1 MDGCLKSA
9 FRLGC
14 LAAIVVAAFAV
25 WWFRDPI
32 GRKAAHLFGRHSTA
46 LPPVAD
52 TSVGAPTPTALASAE
67 AKLQALG
74 QRGGPDSV
82 LLNANEVASL
92 IGRGIDWSVRK
103 AFDSLRVE
111 LMDGTLAVDTRLDTR
126 VIPASELGPLQ
137 GMLAPREPL
146 RMVGTLTVG
155 RPGVARWTV
164 TELSLRGFPF
174 PAPAVRAMT
183 RRMAGADT
191 SGAVPVQ
198 LSPGVARIVVNPVG
212 VILYRRASR

>member
-1 MDGCLKSA
+1 VDGCLKGV

-14 LAAIVVAAFAV
+14 LAAIVVAAVAL

-52 TSVGAPTPTALASAE
+52 TSVGAPTPTALAGAE
-67 AKLQALG
+67 AKLQALS

-111 LMDGTLAVDTRLDTR
+111 LMDGKLAVDTRLDTS
-126 VIPASELGPLQ
+126 VIPPSELGPLQ

-146 RMVGTLTVG
+146 RMVGTLTIA
-155 RPGVARWTV
+155 RPGMARWKV

-183 RRMAGADT
+183 RRMAGADS
-191 SGAVPVQ
+191 SGSVPVQ
-198 LSPGVARIVVNPVG
+198 MAPGVARIVVAPLG

>member
-1 MDGCLKSA
+1 MDGCLKGA

-67 AKLQALG
+67 SKLEALG

-82 LLNANEVASL
+82 RLNANEVASL

-111 LMDGTLAVDTRLDTR
+111 LLDGKLAVDTRLDTS
-126 VIPASELGPLQ
+126 VIPPSELGPLQ

-155 RPGVARWTV
+155 RPGMARWTV
-164 TELSLRGFPF
+164 TELSLRGFPV
-174 PAPAVRAMT
+174 PAAAVRAMT

-191 SGAVPVQ
+191 TGAVPVQ
-198 LSPGVARIVVNPVG
+198 LSPAVARIVVNPVG
-212 VILYRRASR
+212 VTLYRRVRR

>member
-1 MDGCLKSA
+1 MNGCLKGVA
-9 FRLGC
+9 RLGC
-14 LAAIVVAAFAV
+14 LAVIVLAAIAV

-32 GRKAAHLFGRHSTA
+32 GRHAARWFGRHSTA

-52 TSVGAPTPTALASAE
+52 TSVGAPTPSALASAE
-67 AKLQALG
+67 AKLEALG
-74 QRGGPDSV
+74 RRGGPDSV
-82 LLNANEVASL
+82 VLNANETASL

-111 LMDGTLAVDTRLDTR
+111 LLDGKLAIDTRLDTS
-126 VIPASELGPLQ
+126 VIPQSELGALK

-146 RMVGTLTVG
+146 RMVGTLRVA

-174 PAPAVRAMT
+174 PAPAVTALT
-183 RRMAGADT
+183 RRLAGADP
-191 SGAVPVQ
+191 SGGVAVQ
-198 LSPGVARIVVNPVG
+198 IAPGVKAIVVGPVG
-212 VILYRRASR
+212 VILYREARR

>member
-1 MDGCLKSA
+1 MDGCLKGV

-32 GRKAAHLFGRHSTA
+32 GRQATHWFGRHSTA

-67 AKLQALG
+67 AKLEALG

-92 IGRGIDWSVRK
+92 IGRGIDC
-103 AFDSLRVE
+103 
-111 LMDGTLAVDTRLDTR
+111 
-126 VIPASELGPLQ
+126 
-137 GMLAPREPL
+137 
-146 RMVGTLTVG
+146 
-155 RPGVARWTV
+155 
-164 TELSLRGFPF
+164 GFPF

-183 RRMAGADT
+183 HRLAGADS
-191 SGAVPVQ
+191 SGGVAVQ
-198 LSPGVARIVVNPVG
+198 MSPGVARIVVGPVG
-212 VILYRRASR
+212 VILYRHARR

>member
-1 MDGCLKSA
+1 MDGCFKGVV
-9 FRLGC
+9 RLGC
-14 LAAIVVAAFAV
+14 LAAIVVAAVAV

-32 GRKAAHLFGRHSTA
+32 GREAAHLLGRHSTA

-52 TSVGAPTPTALASAE
+52 TSVGAPTPAALASAE
-67 AKLQALG
+67 AKLQDLG

-82 LLNANEVASL
+82 VLNANEVASL

-111 LMDGTLAVDTRLDTR
+111 LLDGKLAVDTRLDTS

-137 GMLAPREPL
+137 GILAPREPL
-146 RMVGTLTVG
+146 RMVGTLTVA
-155 RPGVARWTV
+155 RPGVAHWTV
-164 TELSLRGFPF
+164 RELSLRGFAF

-191 SGAVPVQ
+191 SGAVAVQ
-198 LSPGVARIVVNPVG
+198 LSPAVARIVVSPVG

>member
-1 MDGCLKSA
+1 VDGCFKGL

-14 LAAIVVAAFAV
+14 LVAIVVAALAL

-32 GRKAAHLFGRHSTA
+32 GRKAAHWFGRQSTA

-82 LLNANEVASL
+82 LLNAKEVASL

-111 LMDGTLAVDTRLDTR
+111 LLDGKLAVDTRLDTR
-126 VIPASELGPLQ
+126 VIPPSELGPFQ

-146 RMVGTLTVG
+146 RMVGTLTIA

-183 RRMAGADT
+183 RRMAGADS
-191 SGAVPVQ
+191 SGGVAVRLAPA
-198 LSPGVARIVVNPVG
+198 VARIVVGPVG
-212 VILYRRASR
+212 VILYRRAAR

>member
-1 MDGCLKSA
+1 MDGCLKGV

-32 GRKAAHLFGRHSTA
+32 GRQATHWFGRHSTA

-67 AKLQALG
+67 AKLEALG

-111 LMDGTLAVDTRLDTR
+111 LMDGKLTVDTRLDTS
-126 VIPASELGPLQ
+126 VIPASELGPLR

-146 RMVGTLTVG
+146 RMVGTLTVA
-155 RPGVARWTV
+155 RPGVARWTI
-164 TELSLRGFPF
+164 TQLSLRGFPF

-183 RRMAGADT
+183 HRLAGADS
-191 SGAVPVQ
+191 SGGVAVQ
-198 LSPGVARIVVNPVG
+198 MSPGVARIVVGPVG
-212 VILYRRASR
+212 VILYRHARR

>member
-1 MDGCLKSA
+1 VDGCLKGA

-14 LAAIVVAAFAV
+14 LAAILLAAAAV

-32 GRKAAHLFGRHSTA
+32 GRKAAHWFGRHSTA

-52 TSVGAPTPTALASAE
+52 TSVGAPTPSALASAE
-67 AKLQALG
+67 AKLEVLG

-146 RMVGTLTVG
+146 RMVGTLTVA

-183 RRMAGADT
+183 RRMAGADS
-191 SGAVPVQ
+191 SGGVAVRMA
-198 LSPGVARIVVNPVG
+198 PGVARIVVNPVG
-212 VILYRRASR
+212 VILYRHANR

>member
-1 MDGCLKSA
+1 MDGCLKGA

-32 GRKAAHLFGRHSTA
+32 GRKAAHVFGRHSTA

-67 AKLQALG
+67 SKLEALG
-74 QRGGPDSV
+74 RRGGPDSV

-111 LMDGTLAVDTRLDTR
+111 LLDGKLAVDTRLDTS
-126 VIPASELGPLQ
+126 VIPPSELGPLQ

-155 RPGVARWTV
+155 RPGMARWTV

-174 PAPAVRAMT
+174 PSAAVRAMT

-198 LSPGVARIVVNPVG
+198 LSPAVARIVVNPVG
-212 VILYRRASR
+212 VILYRRVRR

>member
-1 MDGCLKSA
+1 VDGCLKGV

-14 LAAIVVAAFAV
+14 LAAILVAAIAV

-32 GRKAAHLFGRHSTA
+32 GRRAAHLFGHHSTA
-46 LPPVAD
+46 LPPVD
-52 TSVGAPTPTALASAE
+52 PSVGAPTPSALASAE
-67 AKLQALG
+67 AKLEALG

-82 LLNANEVASL
+82 LLNANELASL

-111 LMDGTLAVDTRLDTR
+111 LLDGKLAVDTRLDTKL
-126 VIPASELGPLQ
+126 IPASELGPLQ

-146 RMVGTLTVG
+146 RMVGTLSVA

-174 PAPAVRAMT
+174 PAAAVRALT
-183 RRMAGADT
+183 RRMAGADS
-191 SGAVPVQ
+191 SGAVAVQ
-198 LSPGVARIVVNPVG
+198 LAPGVARIVVHPVG
-212 VILYRRASR
+212 VILYRHAKP

>member
-1 MDGCLKSA
+1 MNGCLKGVA
-9 FRLGC
+9 RLGC
-14 LAAIVVAAFAV
+14 LAAIIIAALAV
-25 WWFRDPI
+25 WWFRDLI
-32 GRKAAHLFGRHSTA
+32 GRRAAHWFGRRSTA

-67 AKLQALG
+67 AKLDTLG
-74 QRGGPDSV
+74 QRGGADSV
-82 LLNANEVASL
+82 VLNANEVASL
-92 IGRGIDWSVRK
+92 IGRGIDWNVRK

-111 LMDGTLAVDTRLDTR
+111 LMDGTLAVDTRLDTS
-126 VIPASELGPLQ
+126 VIPPSELGPLQ

-146 RMVGTLTVG
+146 RMVGTLTVA
-155 RPGVARWTV
+155 RPGVAHWTV

-191 SGAVPVQ
+191 SGAVAVQ

-212 VILYRRASR
+212 VILYRRARR